1 MNSTTEHQHLHVQA
15 CNHVVLLQ
23 KRAKSKA
30 SKIRSQVPIAS
41 LMCIASSLFAIPV
54 AEGFGISKNKVL
66 SQSYPLISD
75 VLAGEHFSRLVG
87 VENFRHAPLRYRS
100 HDNQEE
106 QQSQHD
112 QATAE
117 LAKQRRPNHSVSNA
131 LHTWWT
137 APKSRRAFEQA
148 EVDQKERK
156 EQEDLDQYLE
166 SLDRRYKRVHKDE
179 LKTSERSGVVSFMDW
194 LTHNESVSQ
203 NDELRKQ
210 EDAIYVFGLAGVASK
225 NLLKRRHLPIPE
237 SKRRMQLDNTAIIDI
252 PRVEKVARSF
262 STIGS
267 APSTSTSVFAI
278 IKTLPAAR
286 KRVKYAQ
293 STMTAAVFF
302 FQLLRTMRSGYSGRL
317 ATISASAR
325 SSSVMLARSSIKLLM
340 KSSESLM
347 NFAAM
352 NGGSKYAIHFVSLLI
367 ACVSNQAFSIARS
380 SAKPS

>member
-1 MNSTTEHQHLHVQA
+1 MNSTTEHQHLHIQT

-30 SKIRSQVPIAS
+30 SKRKSQVPIAS
-41 LMCIASSLFAIPV
+41 LVCIASSLFAIPV
-54 AEGFGISKNKVL
+54 AEGFGISKNKAL

-75 VLAGEHFSRLVG
+75 VLAGGHEQFSRLS
-87 VENFRHAPLRYRS
+87 YRS

-106 QQSQHD
+106 QQCQHD
-112 QATAE
+112 LATAE

-210 EDAIYVFGLAGVASK
+210 DDAIYVFGLAGVASK
-225 NLLKRRHLPIPE
+225 NLLKRRNLPIPE
-237 SKRRMQLDNTAIIDI
+237 SKRRVQLDNTAIIDI
-252 PRVEKVARSF
+252 PRVEKVVRSF
-262 STIGS
+262 STSGS
-267 APSTSTSVFAI
+267 LQSSSASVFAI
-278 IKTLPAAR
+278 SSTLSADK

-293 STMTAAVFF
+293 SAMTAAVFF

-317 ATISASAR
+317 EAVSASAR
-325 SSSVMLARSSIKLLM
+325 SSSIMIARSSVKLLM
-340 KSSESLM
+340 KSAESVI

-352 NGGSKYAIHFVSLLI
+352 NGGSKYSIHFLSLLI
-367 ACVSNQAFSIARS
+367 ACVSTQAFSIARS